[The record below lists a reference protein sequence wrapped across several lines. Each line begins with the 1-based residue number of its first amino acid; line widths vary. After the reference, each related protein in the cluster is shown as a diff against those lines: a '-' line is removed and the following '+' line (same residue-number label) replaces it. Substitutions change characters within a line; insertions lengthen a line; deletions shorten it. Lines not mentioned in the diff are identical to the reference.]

1 MKRLWLMQLIGN
13 ALVLWL
19 GFMWLGIGDS
29 GAGQLA
35 ETVSFG
41 LLIAAP
47 WLWLQN
53 ATFAYFADRE
63 AGIAAAFRKG
73 LRTLAAF
80 AGIVIAF
87 VVVVWALGL
96 LAGPL
101 ARGGQATASWLTFHL
116 RKPAKPAWFVRGYLA
131 LLWGVRWIVV
141 PVIFL
146 PLLAGYRKLAGRV
159 FWLEYLIALVLGFWV
174 PSLLMSW
181 VPHLTGSVTQVMSFM
196 LRFGVAYLLMI
207 TSWIAVSFFSARPAK
222 MA

>member
-29 GAGQLA
+29 RAGQLA

-73 LRTLAAF
+73 LRTLGTF
-80 AGIVIAF
+80 AGIVIVF
-87 VVVVWALGL
+87 VLVVWALGL

-101 ARGGQATASWLTFHL
+101 ARAGQSTASWLTFHL
-116 RKPAKPAWFVRGYLA
+116 RKPVKPVWFVRGYLA

-181 VPHLTGSVTQVMSFM
+181 VPHLTGSVAQVTSFV
-196 LRFGVAYLLMI
+196 LRFGVAYLLML
-207 TSWIAVSFFSARPAK
+207 TSWIAISFFSARPVKTA
-222 MA
+222 